1 LLEVTDLV
9 VHFDTDRGIVEA
21 VDEAS
26 LNIEEGEVV
35 ALVGE
40 SGCGKTT
47 TARAILR
54 VIPSPPGII
63 KGGRIIFGNQDILAM
78 DEDELNTNV
87 RGKTITLIPQDP
99 FASFNPLFTIGT
111 QIWDTV
117 GPKYL
122 NGIKG
127 NGNARREGKKM
138 LREKILGMLS
148 RVQLAGLDSLLRKY
162 PYELSG
168 GQRQRIMIAM
178 ALLTNP
184 LLVIADEPTTALDVT
199 VQAQIIAL
207 LRGLVEQQGV
217 SVLYITHDLAVAS
230 KIADRVVVMYA
241 GQEVESA
248 PTGPFFE
255 APAHP
260 YTQKLLTCLPN
271 PKGKIR
277 DIPGR
282 VPTLVSPPKGCRFH
296 PRCDRAV
303 GKCDQERPPWV
314 EIGPGHWLRCYNPFL
329 DQGRENYPAIG
340 IM

>member
-1 LLEVTDLV
+1 
-9 VHFDTDRGIVEA
+9 
-21 VDEAS
+21 
-26 LNIEEGEVV
+26 
-35 ALVGE
+35 
-40 SGCGKTT
+40 
-47 TARAILR
+47 
-54 VIPSPPGII
+54 
-63 KGGRIIFGNQDILAM
+63 M
-78 DEDELNTNV
+78 DEDELNTNI

-117 GPKYL
+117 RPKYF
-122 NGIKG
+122 NGTKG
-127 NGNARREGKKM
+127 KGHTPREEKKM
-138 LREKILGMLS
+138 LKKKILEMLS
-148 RVQLAGLDSLLRKY
+148 RVQLAGLESLLRKY

-199 VQAQIIAL
+199 VQAQIVVL

-248 PTGPFFE
+248 PTGPFFK

-260 YTQKLLTCLPN
+260 YTQKLLSCLPN
-271 PKGKIR
+271 PEGKIR

-282 VPTLVSPPKGCRFH
+282 VPILVNPPEGCRFH
-296 PRCDRAV
+296 PRCDRV
-303 GKCDQERPPWV
+303 KEKCHHKRPPWM
-314 EIGPGHWLRCYNPFL
+314 EIGPKHWLRCYNAVL
-329 DQGRENYPAIG
+329 NQGPEN
-340 IM
+340 

>member
-1 LLEVTDLV
+1 MLEVTDLV
-9 VHFDTDRGIVEA
+9 VHFETDRGVVEA

-26 LNIEEGEVV
+26 LSIDEGEVV

-47 TARAILR
+47 TARAILK

-78 DEDELNTNV
+78 DEDELNTDI
-87 RGKTITLIPQDP
+87 RGKAVTLIPQDP
-99 FASFNPLFTIGT
+99 FGSFNPLFPVGT

-122 NGIKG
+122 SGIKG
-127 NGNARREGKKM
+127 KGHTSREEKKIF
-138 LREKILGMLS
+138 EKKILEMLN
-148 RVQLAGLDSLLRKY
+148 RVQLAALESLLRKY
-162 PYELSG
+162 PHELSG

-178 ALLTNP
+178 ALLTDP

-207 LRGLVEQQGV
+207 LRGLVDQQGV

-230 KIADRVVVMYA
+230 KIADRIVVMYA

-248 PTGPFFE
+248 PTSSFFE

-260 YTQKLLTCLPN
+260 YTQKLLTCIPN
-271 PKGKIR
+271 PIGTIR

-282 VPTLVSPPKGCRFH
+282 VPTLVNPPAGCRFN
-296 PRCDRAV
+296 PRCDRV
-303 GKCDQERPPWV
+303 VEKCRHERPPWI
-314 EIGPGHWLRCYNPFL
+314 EIGPKHWLSCYNAVP
-329 DQGRENYPAIG
+329 DHGPGN
-340 IM
+340 

>member
-1 LLEVTDLV
+1 MLEVTDLV
-9 VHFDTDRGIVEA
+9 VHFETDRGVVEA

-26 LNIEEGEVV
+26 LSIDEGEVV

-47 TARAILR
+47 TARAILK

-78 DEDELNTNV
+78 DEDELNTDI
-87 RGKTITLIPQDP
+87 RGKAVTLIPQDP
-99 FASFNPLFTIGT
+99 FGSFNPLFPVGT

-122 NGIKG
+122 SGIKG
-127 NGNARREGKKM
+127 KGHTSREEKKIF
-138 LREKILGMLS
+138 EKKILEMLN
-148 RVQLAGLDSLLRKY
+148 RVQLAALESLLRKY
-162 PYELSG
+162 PHELSG

-178 ALLTNP
+178 ALLTDP

-207 LRGLVEQQGV
+207 LRGLVDQQGV

-230 KIADRVVVMYA
+230 KIADRIVVMYA

-248 PTGPFFE
+248 PTSSFFE

-260 YTQKLLTCLPN
+260 YTQKLLTCIPN
-271 PKGKIR
+271 PKGTIR

-282 VPTLVSPPKGCRFH
+282 VPTLVNPPAGCRFN
-296 PRCDRAV
+296 PRCDRV
-303 GKCDQERPPWV
+303 VEKCRHERPPWI
-314 EIGPGHWLRCYNPFL
+314 EIGPKHWLSCYNAVP
-329 DQGRENYPAIG
+329 DHGPGN
-340 IM
+340 